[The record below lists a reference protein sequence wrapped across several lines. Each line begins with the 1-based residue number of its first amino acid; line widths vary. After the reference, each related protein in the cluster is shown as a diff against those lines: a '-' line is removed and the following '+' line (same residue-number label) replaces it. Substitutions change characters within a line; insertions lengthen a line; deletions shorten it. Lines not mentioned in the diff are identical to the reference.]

1 MKKKHMILFF
11 IALFILLLFSI
22 YWFKVRRTAYSVAHV
37 LTNLSISKEYKVDT
51 FKDEWGPNGDGES
64 LIIFSIPQQQES
76 NLIQSCIG
84 QDFKH
89 LPIKEELPD
98 NMIYNY
104 LDKSDSLGYYFLNID
119 KSDNRNYKLFV
130 VNQKNKK
137 LIIYNVIY

>member
-1 MKKKHMILFF
+1 MKKKYMILFF

-22 YWFKVRRTAYSVAHV
+22 YWLKIRRTAYSVAHV
-37 LTNLSISKEYKVDT
+37 LTNINISKDYKLDT
-51 FKDEWGPNGDGES
+51 YKDEWAPNGDGES
-64 LIIFSIPQQQES
+64 LIIFSIPKQQEP

-84 QDFKH
+84 HGFRK

-98 NMIYNY
+98 NTIYNY